1 MATITSNTIQS
12 QDRYRE
18 WLMMVVVLLTVGC
31 TTSPQTRSGASA
43 PAPNV
48 VKQTPRPGPGFPQT
62 GDFYP
67 AESKKLGETGGPIV
81 RACLDEKGV
90 LTAPMELVKTSSSA
104 RLDQAGVAL
113 ATAGS
118 GRYRPATENGKPV
131 PACFAY
137 RVNFGI
143 PIKNCEPPCEHIPP

>member
-1 MATITSNTIQS
+1 METVNPNTTQS
-12 QDRYRE
+12 QGRYRG
-18 WLMMVVVLLTVGC
+18 WLLMVVVLLTAGC
-31 TTSPQTRSGASA
+31 ATSPQTNSGAPS
-43 PAPNV
+43 PNV
-48 VKQTPRPGPGFPQT
+48 IKQTPRPGPGFPQT
-62 GDFYP
+62 ENFYP
-67 AESKKLGETGGPIV
+67 LESKKLGETGGPIV

-90 LTAPMELVKTSSSA
+90 LTAPVELVKTSGSA

-137 RVNFGI
+137 RINFGI